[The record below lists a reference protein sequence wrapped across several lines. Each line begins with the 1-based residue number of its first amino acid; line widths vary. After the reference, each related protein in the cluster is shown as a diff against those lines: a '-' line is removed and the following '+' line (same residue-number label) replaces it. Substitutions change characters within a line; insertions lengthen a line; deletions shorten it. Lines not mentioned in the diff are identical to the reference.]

1 MRTNEL
7 TSKNVMELVEYF
19 QDTAFIDWEAVASK
33 ENTPEENL
41 EVYLKAVEI
50 ANDELIYFD
59 YELVEVKGSGNY
71 CSAIWN
77 WNKACSEQSNN

>member
-1 MRTNEL
+1 MKKNEL

-19 QDTAFIDWEAVASK
+19 QDTAFIDWEAVASR

-50 ANDELIYFD
+50 ANDELVGID
-59 YELVEVKGSGNY
+59 YKLEEVEGSSSY
-71 CSAIWN
+71 CSAIWR
-77 WNKACSEQSNN
+77 WNKVTSE